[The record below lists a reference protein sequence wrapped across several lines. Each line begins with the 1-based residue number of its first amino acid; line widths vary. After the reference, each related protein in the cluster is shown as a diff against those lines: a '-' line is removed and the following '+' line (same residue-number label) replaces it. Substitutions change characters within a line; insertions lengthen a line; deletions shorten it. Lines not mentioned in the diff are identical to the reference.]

1 MAKAKSAAKTATFEW
16 EGLNKRGQKVTGE
29 MLGENS
35 AVVKA
40 QLRKQGIAPK
50 RLKRKQDS
58 LFGIKLGGEKGSKKI
73 RNQDITVFLR
83 QLATMSKAGVALV
96 QALEI
101 VADGLENPA
110 MQKVVLGIKDEVA
123 AGNDFAST
131 LKKFPNQFDTLTCS
145 LIESGE
151 QSGSL
156 EKMLDRVALYKEKSE
171 QLKNKISKALKYPAI
186 TLAIASIVTVVLL
199 VKVVPTFQEMFA
211 SFGGELPA
219 PTQVVVNISE
229 WLQANYLL
237 LMVSIA
243 AAIFGLRHAIKSSP
257 ALQAQVDTQVLKLP
271 VIGNILQKGAIARF
285 ARVLS
290 TTFSAG
296 VPLVDALESVAEASG
311 NVVYRDAIL
320 QIRDDVST
328 GVQMNAS
335 IRATGVFPNMVAQM
349 VAIGEESGALDA
361 MLDKVASYYEDEV
374 DSAVDGL
381 TSMIEPAMMAFLGVV
396 VGGLLIAMYL
406 PLFSMGDAL

>member
-1 MAKAKSAAKTATFEW
+1 MAKAKAQKTVTFQW

-35 AVVKA
+35 AIVKA
-40 QLRKQGIAPK
+40 QLRKQGVAPK
-50 RLKRKQDS
+50 RLKRKQEA
-58 LFGIKLGGEKGSKKI
+58 LFGIQLGGEKGAKKI
-73 RNQDITVFLR
+73 SSQDITVFLR

-101 VADGLENPA
+101 VADGLENPT
-110 MQKVVLGIKDEVA
+110 MQKVVLGIKDEVG
-123 AGNDFAST
+123 AGNDFSST
-131 LKKFPNQFDTLTCS
+131 LKKYPNEFDQLTCS

-151 QSGSL
+151 QSGAL
-156 EKMLDRVALYKEKSE
+156 EQMLDRVAHYKEKSE
-171 QLKNKISKALKYPAI
+171 ALKNKISKALKYPII
-186 TLAIASIVTVVLL
+186 TLIIAAIVTVILL
-199 VKVVPTFQEMFA
+199 VKVVPTFENMFT

-219 PTQVVVNISE
+219 PTQFIVNLSE
-229 WLQANYLL
+229 WMQANWYILIA
-237 LMVSIA
+237 SIGG
-243 AAIFGLRHAIKSSP
+243 AIYAFKTALKKSP
-257 ALQAQVDTQVLKLP
+257 KFKDQFDHQILKFP

-285 ARVLS
+285 SRVLS

-296 VPLVDALESVAEASG
+296 VPLVDALESVAQASG
-311 NVVYRDAIL
+311 NAVYRDAIM
-320 QIRDDVST
+320 QIREDVAS

-361 MLDKVASYYEDEV
+361 MLDKVAAYYEDEV
-374 DSAVDGL
+374 DNAVDGL

-396 VGGLLIAMYL
+396 VGGMLIAMYL
-406 PLFSMGDAL
+406 PIFSMGDAL

>member
-35 AVVKA
+35 AIVKA
-40 QLRKQGIAPK
+40 QLRKQGVVPK
-50 RLKRKQDS
+50 KLKRKQDA
-58 LFGIKLGGEKGSKKI
+58 LFGIKLGGEKGGKKI
-73 RNQDITVFLR
+73 GTQDITIFLR

-101 VADGLENPA
+101 VADGLENKS

-131 LKKFPNQFDTLTCS
+131 LKKYPDQFDTLTCS

-151 QSGSL
+151 QSGAL
-156 EKMLDRVALYKEKSE
+156 EQMLDRVAIYKEKSE
-171 QLKNKISKALKYPAI
+171 QLKNKISKAMKYPAI
-186 TLAIASIVTVVLL
+186 TLVIASVVTIILL
-199 VKVVPTFQEMFA
+199 VKVVPTFQDMFS
-211 SFGGELPA
+211 SFGGDLPA
-219 PTQVVVNISE
+219 PTQFVVNISE
-229 WLQANYLL
+229 WLQANYVLL
-237 LMVSIA
+237 IGSIVA
-243 AAIFGLRHAIKSSP
+243 AFILIKQALKRSP
-257 ALQAQVDTQVLKLP
+257 ALQAQVDTQVLKVP

-406 PLFSMGDAL
+406 PLFSMGDAI

>member
-1 MAKAKSAAKTATFEW
+1 MAKSKSPAKTATFEW
-16 EGLNKRGQKVTGE
+16 EGLNKRGQKVSGE

-35 AVVKA
+35 AIIKA
-40 QLRKQGIAPK
+40 QLRKQGIAPQK
-50 RLKRKQDS
+50 LKRKQDA

-73 RNQDITVFLR
+73 KNQDITVFLR

-101 VADGLENPA
+101 VADGLENPS
-110 MQKVVLGIKDEVA
+110 MQKVVLAIKDDVG
-123 AGNDFAST
+123 AGNDFASS
-131 LKKFPNQFDTLTCS
+131 LKKFPDQFDSLTCS

-151 QSGSL
+151 QSGAL
-156 EKMLDRVALYKEKSE
+156 EQMLDRVAVYKEKSE
-171 QLKNKISKALKYPAI
+171 QLKNKISKAMKYPLI
-186 TLAIASIVTVVLL
+186 TLVIASIVTVILL
-199 VKVVPTFQEMFA
+199 VKVVPTFEEMFRDM
-211 SFGGELPA
+211 GGDLPA
-219 PTQVVVNISE
+219 PTQFVVNISE
-229 WLQANYLL
+229 WLQVNWLFLL
-237 LMVSIA
+237 GGVIGSVI
-243 AAIFGLRHAIKSSP
+243 GLRMALKKSP
-257 ALQAQVDTQVLKLP
+257 KFRDEFDKAMLKLP
-271 VIGNILQKGAIARF
+271 VFGNIIQKGAIARF

-296 VPLVDALESVAEASG
+296 VPLVDALESVAQASG
-311 NVVYRDAIL
+311 NVVYRTAIQ
-320 QIRDDVST
+320 QIKADVST

-361 MLDKVASYYEDEV
+361 MLDKVANYYEDEV

-396 VGGLLIAMYL
+396 VGGMLIAMYL
-406 PLFSMGDAL
+406 PLFSMGDAM